1 MSILVT
7 ICARGGSKRV
17 KDKNI
22 REINGKPLI
31 SYAIDLAKQ
40 WGRAK
45 RIVCS
50 TDSEKIAEIAK
61 KYGAE
66 VPFIRSAYLSTG
78 STGKIEVIRDA
89 LVNCEKKYGEKYD
102 IVVDLD
108 ITNPLKTKKD
118 LDNCLRIFRKKN
130 PEVLFSVVKARRNP
144 YFNMVELNDKGF
156 AEISKKPENFILRS
170 QDTPKVYD
178 LNASIYFYNRRF
190 LLNPKNKFVLQSKKA
205 GIYVMND
212 ICGADIDSEEDLKYI
227 EFLLK
232 NGAVEGVV

>member
-1 MSILVT
+1 MSILIT

-22 REINGKPLI
+22 RMINGKPLI
-31 SYAIDLAKQ
+31 SYAIDLAKR
-40 WGRAK
+40 WGKAK

-61 KYGAE
+61 KNGAE
-66 VPFIRSAYLSTG
+66 VPFMRSRHLSTG
-78 STGKIEVIRDA
+78 SIGKIEAIRDA
-89 LVNCEKKYGEKYD
+89 LVNCEKKYDEKYS

-108 ITNPLKTKKD
+108 VTNPLKAKKD
-118 LDNCLRIFRKKN
+118 LDNCLRIFKKKN

-144 YFNMVELNDKGF
+144 YYNMVELNRKGF
-156 AEISKKPENFILRS
+156 AVISKKPKNFILRS

-205 GIYVMND
+205 AIYVMD
-212 ICGADIDSEEDLKYI
+212 EACGTDIDSEDDLKYV

-232 NGAVEGVV
+232 NRVVEGAA